1 MSILHQSGAGD
12 NHPRTKTDWAKTYA
26 QAGARVLPL
35 RPQSKAPALS
45 NWPNAASRDPQQI
58 ADWFDNSQANLG
70 IAMGAWAKMGTY
82 LVCIDL
88 DTHDP
93 AANGVQ
99 AWQELVEQHGGD
111 QGQPFV
117 ADTATGGQHLLYQ
130 SPVPLTNERGNL
142 PPGIDVRG
150 VGGQIMAQPSVHP
163 ANGKTP
169 QWRNPEAWQHDKP
182 GLLPQWVLD
191 IIQAPT
197 TVPAAPPEYRKPLS
211 QSGDTRP
218 GDEYN
223 RTHTWQQVLA
233 ADRWTELGNNAWLR
247 PGKAVERNQAPSA
260 VLYPEYGEH
269 GVLVV
274 FSTNAPAN
282 LCQPQFATTT
292 GGHYKLTS
300 PWAYEVAQRYGGD
313 FAAAARDYGREQR
326 QADERYLSQVAG
338 VEPTEGNPLLTDEP
352 ERGHTWVLRPLSDLV
367 GVNFAPVVPRLL
379 HYDNQDNGLLYG
391 NAHNLL
397 AAPSGV
403 GKSWLLG
410 ITCLQEIRR
419 GHHVVIVD
427 YEMQMRNWF
436 DRLRALGATDT
447 ELGLVHYCQPDEAM
461 HQMLSYNQHGMV
473 MPVVQRFASELQRI
487 SELGTLS
494 FVAIDGVTNA
504 MTANSLKLLDNQ
516 DIAEFWRILPEHI
529 VRLTGAGVALNDHVP
544 KNAKGDTV
552 MPLGGQHKVAN
563 TSGSAFTARA
573 ASYLSRKPAP
583 RDGVIVLR
591 CIKDRHGEV
600 GQQHSEVAQVVL
612 SPKHNGRIDWQVL
625 AYSNDAASAAN
636 FERDKVLQAVVELC
650 EQRVQGSLNQ
660 VVTHSG
666 VSNKTTCSNHLQVLA
681 AEGRIYNAG
690 SQKSQDWKPQQVAGL
705 QYDADDMGGF

>member
-1 MSILHQSGAGD
+1 MSILHQSGAGHE
-12 NHPRTKTDWAKTYA
+12 HPRTKTDWAKTYA

-35 RPQSKAPALS
+35 RPQSKAPALQ

-58 ADWFDNSQANLG
+58 ADWFDTGQANLG
-70 IAMGAWAKMGTY
+70 IAMGAWDKAGTY

-93 AANGVQ
+93 AANGVE
-99 AWQELVEQHGGD
+99 AWQRLVEQHGGD

-142 PPGIDVRG
+142 PAGIDVRG
-150 VGGQIMAQPSVHP
+150 KGGQIMAQPSVHP
-163 ANGKTP
+163 DNGKSP
-169 QWRNPEAWQHDKP
+169 QWRNPEAWRHDKP

-197 TVPAAPPEYRKPLS
+197 AVPTAPPEYRKPLP
-211 QSGDTRP
+211 QSGDPRP

-223 RTHTWQQVLA
+223 RSHTWQQVLTN
-233 ADRWTELGNNAWLR
+233 DGWTDLGNNAWLR
-247 PGKAVERNQAPSA
+247 PGKVAERNQAASA

-274 FSTNAPAN
+274 FSTNAPQN

-300 PWAYEVAQRYGGD
+300 PWAYRVAQQFGGD
-313 FAAAARDYGREQR
+313 WGAAARDYGREQR
-326 QADERYLSQVAG
+326 QADERHLSQLAG
-338 VEPTEGNPLLTDEP
+338 VEQSPLNDPLNAQP
-352 ERGHTWVLRPLSDLV
+352 ERGHTWVLRPLSELI
-367 GVNFAPVVPRLL
+367 GVPYEPVVPHLL
-379 HYDNQDNGLLYG
+379 HYDNAETGLMYA

-403 GKSWLLG
+403 GKSWLQQ
-410 ITCLQEIRR
+410 ITCVQEIRR
-419 GHHVVIVD
+419 GNHVVVVD
-427 YEMQMRNWF
+427 YEQNMRDWF
-436 DRLRALGATDT
+436 RRLRSLGATDT

-461 HQMLSYNQHGMV
+461 HQLLAGNAHGIV
-473 MPVVQRFASELQRI
+473 MPVLQRFTDELQRI

-516 DIAEFWRILPEHI
+516 DIAEFWRILPERI

-544 KNAKGDTV
+544 KNAKGDAV

-573 ASYLSRKPAP
+573 VSYPGRVPVA

-591 CIKDRHGEV
+591 CIKDRHGQV
-600 GQQHSEVAQVVL
+600 GQQHSEVAQVIL
-612 SPKHNGRIDWQVL
+612 TPKPNDRMGWQVL
-625 AYSNDAASAAN
+625 PYSNDAVSAAN
-636 FERDKVLQAVVELC
+636 AERDKVLQAVVELG
-650 EQRVQGSLNQ
+650 QQGVPGSLNQ
-660 VVTHSG
+660 VATHSG
-666 VSNKTTCSNHLQVLA
+666 VSNKTTCTQHLQVLV
-681 AEGRIYNAG
+681 AEGRVYNAG
-690 SQKSQDWKPQQVAGL
+690 TQHRQDWKPQQVAGL